1 MNFPAGLKYSQDHE
15 WVKAIDET
23 TALVGITDFA
33 QSELGDLVFI
43 NLPQEGGEVTAGE
56 SFCDVESVK
65 AVSDV
70 ISPVTGV
77 IEEVNTGLE
86 DEPQLLNED
95 PYGAWIAKIKDI
107 SVFGELMAADEYEA
121 FVQKQ

>member
-1 MNFPAGLKYSQDHE
+1 MNFPAELKYTKDHE
-15 WVKAIDET
+15 WLKAIDDT

-43 NLPQEGGEVTAGE
+43 NLPQVGDEVIADE

-70 ISPVTGV
+70 MSPVTGV
-77 IEEVNTGLE
+77 VAEVHAELE
-86 DEPQLLNED
+86 DEPQMLNED

-107 SVFGELMAADEYEA
+107 SACGELMSADEYEA
-121 FVQKQ
+121 FVQK

>member
-1 MNFPAGLKYSQDHE
+1 MNFPAELKYTKDHE
-15 WVKAIDET
+15 WLKAIDDT

-43 NLPQEGGEVTAGE
+43 NLPQEGDEVTAEE

-70 ISPVTGV
+70 MSPCTGV
-77 IEEVNTGLE
+77 IAEVNAELE

-107 SVFGELMAADEYEA
+107 SSFGELMSADEYEA
-121 FVQKQ
+121 FVQQ

>member
-1 MNFPAGLKYSQDHE
+1 MTFPAELKYSKDHE
-15 WVKAIDET
+15 WVKMLDGA

-43 NLPQEGGEVTAGE
+43 NLPQEGDDVTADE
-56 SFCDVESVK
+56 PFCDVESVK

-70 ISPVTGV
+70 VSPVTGV
-77 IEEVNTGLE
+77 VEEVNTQLE
-86 DEPQLLNED
+86 DEPQKLNED

-107 SVFGELMAADEYEA
+107 SAFGELLNAQEYDA
-121 FVQKQ
+121 FTQK

>member
-1 MNFPAGLKYSQDHE
+1 MTFPAELKYSKDHE
-15 WVKAIDET
+15 WVKMLDGA

-43 NLPQEGGEVTAGE
+43 NLPQEGDEVTAEE

-70 ISPVTGV
+70 MSPCTGV
-77 IEEVNTGLE
+77 IAEVNAELE

-95 PYGAWIAKIKDI
+95 PYGAWIAKIQDI
-107 SVFGELMAADEYEA
+107 SSFGELMSADEYEA
-121 FVQKQ
+121 FVQQ

>member
-1 MNFPAGLKYSQDHE
+1 MNFPAELKYTKDHE
-15 WVKAIDET
+15 WLKAIDDT

-43 NLPQEGGEVTAGE
+43 NLPQEGDEVTAEE

-70 ISPVTGV
+70 MSPVTGV
-77 IEEVNTGLE
+77 VAEVHAELE
-86 DEPQLLNED
+86 DEP
-95 PYGAWIAKIKDI
+95 
-107 SVFGELMAADEYEA
+107 
-121 FVQKQ
+121 